1 MSNAEIGRWG
11 EELALQEYERRGFHL
26 VARNWRCNPYEIDL
40 IVKDGSYLVF
50 CEVKTRKGDRFGS
63 ALESLQGAQMQRLM
77 LAAEAYLAQFPTSLQ
92 PRMDVCAIQY
102 AKRRGERQCLS
113 LTIIENA
120 FG

>member
-1 MSNAEIGRWG
+1 MSTAQVGRWG
-11 EELALQEYERRGFHL
+11 EELALQEYERRGFQL
-26 VARNWRCNPYEIDL
+26 VAHNWRCNPYEIDL
-40 IVKDGSYLVF
+40 IVEDGSYLVF

-63 ALESLQGAQMQRLM
+63 ALESLREDQMQRLL
-77 LAAEAYLAQFPTSLQ
+77 LAAEAYLAKYPTPLQ

-102 AKRRGERQCLS
+102 AQRRGERQCLS